1 MRVVTIY
8 CRVTRVTAH
17 TFVPSTNKH
26 KQQHEH
32 LDGALGFTKCCLET
46 KELLEFVTISEHL
59 YCLRY
64 KIAFVYF
71 PAFSLN

>member
-26 KQQHEH
+26 KLWDLPNVVWKQKSCWNLLPLVSIYIVCAIKLH
-32 LDGALGFTKCCLET
+32 LFIFL
-46 KELLEFVTISEHL
+46 H
-59 YCLRY
+59 
-64 KIAFVYF
+64 
-71 PAFSLN
+71 SL